1 VFTTVQRLGRVP
13 RSDLERTLNMGV
25 GFLVVLPAEQADRAV
40 TQAATAGIPAW
51 VIGEVSTHDHRDSA
65 DLVSG
70 AKGVDGGAVRVLGEH
85 KEA

>member
-1 VFTTVQRLGRVP
+1 
-13 RSDLERTLNMGV
+13 MGV

-40 TQAATAGIPAW
+40 AQAAAAGIPAW
-51 VIGEVSTHDHRDSA
+51 VLGEVSTHDHRGSA

-70 AKGVDGGAVRVLGEH
+70 AKGVDGGAVHVLGEH